1 MLEAERAGAKALVVF
16 MDQHPRNGEAWKVLR
31 QVQNEE
37 AHNCALIG
45 RLLEQAGVPYSHA
58 TGGFYDKAVALEGR
72 RERIEFLVRGLK
84 WAVKHPRYWPL
95 IVVFV
100 LSIFSFLALA
110 RAMRDLPLGTSYV
123 VWTGIGAVGAALFG
137 MVLYQEPANPMR
149 LTCMVLVVVGI
160 LGLKGTTPAE
170 EDVKSLPAAPPAASP
185 PDR

>member
-58 TGGFYDKAVALEGR
+58 TGEFYDKAVTLGGR

-84 WAVKHPRYWPL
+84 WAVKRFEQALPGLPPEAQQ
-95 IVVFV
+95 VFT
-100 LSIFSFLALA
+100 
-110 RAMRDLPLGTSYV
+110 RMRDSHLRS
-123 VWTGIGAVGAALFG
+123 IAACESLIS
-137 MVLYQEPANPMR
+137 R
-149 LTCMVLVVVGI
+149 L
-160 LGLKGTTPAE
+160 
-170 EDVKSLPAAPPAASP
+170 S
-185 PDR
+185 